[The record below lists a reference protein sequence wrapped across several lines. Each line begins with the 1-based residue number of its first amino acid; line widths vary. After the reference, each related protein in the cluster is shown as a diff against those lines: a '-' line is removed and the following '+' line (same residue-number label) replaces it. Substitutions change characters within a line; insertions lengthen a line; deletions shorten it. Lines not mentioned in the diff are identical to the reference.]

1 MKTEFREVV
10 VKQPVYIADDG
21 REFDD
26 EDECADYEFSLLEA
40 SLTYY
45 DKKLEVTDD
54 VEGCYFI
61 NLSTAADVKRF
72 KKICDTCD
80 LITDGI
86 DKPGI
91 YMYIDC
97 RDDCWINMEEVVIKI
112 KGETK

>member
-26 EDECADYEFSLLEA
+26 EDECADYEFNLLEA

-45 DKKLEVTDD
+45 NNEVEVTDD

-61 NLSTAADVKRF
+61 NLSTATDVKRF
-72 KKICDTCD
+72 KKICDTCGCT
-80 LITDGI
+80 TDGI
-86 DKPGI
+86 DKPGV
-91 YMYIDC
+91 YMYIDG
-97 RDDCWINMEEVVIKI
+97 RDGRWTNMEEAIIKI
-112 KGETK
+112 KGE